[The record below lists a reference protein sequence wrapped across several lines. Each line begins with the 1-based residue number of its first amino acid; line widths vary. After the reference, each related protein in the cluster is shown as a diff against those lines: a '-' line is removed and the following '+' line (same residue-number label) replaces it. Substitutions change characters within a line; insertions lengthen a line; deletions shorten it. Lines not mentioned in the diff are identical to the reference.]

1 MDEERMEARA
11 DAVREWV
18 VPHGGF
24 FLKPATSLAPALLG
38 CLLLM
43 DDPDPAAVTSGII
56 VETEAYTQEDPASHS
71 RSGRTARSA
80 SMFLEGGRAYV
91 YFIYGMHCCFNVSAG
106 PAGIGEAVLVRALE
120 PVGGIPLMESRRGLR
135 GSARG
140 LTDGPAKLCQA
151 LGITRGHDG
160 ADLVGTVGGGCG
172 PRILL
177 PGDAAPV
184 ECGKSARIGVSR
196 AAERPWRFY
205 VPGSPFLSR
214 RPR

>member
-1 MDEERMEARA
+1 MDEERMEAQA
-11 DAVREWV
+11 GAVRGWV
-18 VPHGGF
+18 VPHAGF
-24 FLKPATSLAPALLG
+24 FLQPATSLAPALLG

-56 VETEAYTQEDPASHS
+56 VETEAYTQDDPASHS
-71 RSGRTARSA
+71 HSGRTARNA

-106 PAGIGEAVLVRALE
+106 PAGTGEAVLVRALE
-120 PVGGIPLMESRRGLR
+120 PVEGIPLMESRRGLR

-151 LGITRGHDG
+151 LGITRRHDG

-172 PRILL
+172 PRIFL
-177 PGDAAPV
+177 PGHAAPV
-184 ECGKSARIGVSR
+184 EYGKSARIGVSR